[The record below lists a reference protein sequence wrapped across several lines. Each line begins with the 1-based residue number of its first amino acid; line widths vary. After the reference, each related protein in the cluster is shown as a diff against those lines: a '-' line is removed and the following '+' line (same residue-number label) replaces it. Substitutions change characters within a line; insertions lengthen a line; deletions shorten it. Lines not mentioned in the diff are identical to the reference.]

1 MSTSTKEGIRER
13 YHSILK
19 HKEPSNTDDVR
30 LFLSDLRGVL
40 QPESDF
46 LEIQCPLIS
55 LLCEGAAFSWGEP
68 EQQSWDSIESSVT
81 QKLTDQSIQPTEYD
95 LISDSEV
102 FEGEDKYVAGPLP
115 KFPVAATRQS
125 QDSRL
130 AMFSAV
136 YVESEEDEGGNGGVH
151 MLPGDDT
158 RNGIWSEATRT
169 AQQDTHLD
177 RQTYTR
183 SPRHAKCTLMSHNPC
198 SAPHYGLTAADL
210 EGLNITLPVNNR
222 VLVKNLN
229 YAVDEAKMYDVFS
242 ICGKIASVQI
252 IQDEEGNSCGV
263 AIITFTNTQEAIQSI
278 KMMKTATL
286 YGRDLVTVQDLAG
299 PVPTISNKLSPG
311 LANVAGGLGENG
323 EVAR

>member
-1 MSTSTKEGIRER
+1 M
-13 YHSILK
+13 
-19 HKEPSNTDDVR
+19 
-30 LFLSDLRGVL
+30 
-40 QPESDF
+40 
-46 LEIQCPLIS
+46 
-55 LLCEGAAFSWGEP
+55 
-68 EQQSWDSIESSVT
+68 
-81 QKLTDQSIQPTEYD
+81 
-95 LISDSEV
+95 
-102 FEGEDKYVAGPLP
+102 
-115 KFPVAATRQS
+115 
-125 QDSRL
+125 
-130 AMFSAV
+130 
-136 YVESEEDEGGNGGVH
+136 
-151 MLPGDDT
+151 PGDDT
-158 RNGIWSEATRT
+158 PNGIWSEATRT

-183 SPRHAKCTLMSHNPC
+183 SPRHAKCTLMSHNPR

-252 IQDEEGNSCGV
+252 IQDEEGNSRGV
-263 AIITFTNTQEAIQSI
+263 AIITFTHTLEAIQSI